1 MSDVVE
7 DQDASVMLLALETD
21 DDLRYILET
30 VFYDQEEEVL
40 SGTTEDADL
49 QSEKDDVDDQVE
61 GITEDAL
68 TTLVSEDMSLQR
80 CVKRVTREHDRL
92 FRYGWRVDQKS
103 ARRYVYVHE
112 DGETA
117 TSKKQALRRIRE
129 KEKGEGESV

>member
-1 MSDVVE
+1 MGDVVE

-30 VFYDQEEEVL
+30 EFYDEEVL

-49 QSEKDDVDDQVE
+49 QSEKDDVDEVE
-61 GITEDAL
+61 GMTDDAL
-68 TTLVSEDMSLQR
+68 TTLVSEDMSLDIQR

-92 FRYGWRVDQKS
+92 FRYGWRVDQTS

-112 DGETA
+112 DGETV

-129 KEKGEGESV
+129 KEEGEGEIV